1 MSDIFRKLNLK
12 DEARVL
18 VLDAPESFAPHL
30 KEIEGVEIHR
40 SLAGLPEV
48 EFSIAFV
55 TRQAALD
62 KIARSII
69 KKATG
74 DAKIWFAYPKKSSKR
89 YECEFDRDNGW
100 EEMGKAGYEPVR
112 MVAIDEDWSALRF
125 RHVSF
130 IKTMK
135 RDEKRA
141 MTTEGKART
150 SKIR

>member
-1 MSDIFRKLNLK
+1 MNDIFRKLNLK
-12 DEARVL
+12 DETRVL
-18 VLDAPESFAPHL
+18 VLNAPESFEPHL
-30 KEIEGVEIHR
+30 KGLEGVEIHR
-40 SLAGLPEV
+40 ALADLPEV

-62 KIARSII
+62 KIAGSLV
-69 KKATG
+69 KKAKG

-89 YECEFDRDNGW
+89 YECEFDRDSGW
-100 EEMGKAGYEPVR
+100 EVMGKAGYEPVR

-125 RHVSF
+125 RHVGF
-130 IKTMK
+130 IRTMK

-150 SKIR
+150 SKSR